1 MNMQDYLFI
10 YLFRFSDETQFLIF
24 FQTKKL
30 KIKYN
35 VIISSLYKRYYFL
48 SISLFLCMHL
58 F

>member
-1 MNMQDYLFI
+1 MNMQYLFI
-10 YLFRFSDETQFLIF
+10 YLFRCSDETQFLIF

-48 SISLFLCMHL
+48 SISLFLCMRL